1 MLPDYVSAGNIAGV
15 KILVV
20 DDDFDTRNLL
30 KRILQDCDAIVT
42 ISPDAQHAMESI
54 ASFQPHLLISDIGMP
69 NQNGYD
75 LIREVRR
82 RGYDF
87 QKLPAIA
94 LTAFARGE
102 DRRRALTAGFQL
114 HLEKPVDPGELVAAI
129 ASLLG
134 KTVFPP
140 L

>member
-1 MLPDYVSAGNIAGV
+1 MAVSSGA
-15 KILVV
+15 
-20 DDDFDTRNLL
+20 
-30 KRILQDCDAIVT
+30 QQAIET
-42 ISPDAQHAMESI
+42 IT
-54 ASFQPHLLISDIGMP
+54 SFQPQLLISDIGMP
-69 NQNGYD
+69 DQSGYD
-75 LIREVRR
+75 LIREVRN

-102 DRRRALTAGFQL
+102 DRRRALIAGFQL

-134 KTVFPP
+134 KTSFPP